1 MPRLES
7 AEQAENRPRAPLR
20 FFPFDWQHPDDEML
34 IQLGRTRRPS
44 DEVGGLCKVITGSFI
59 FIISFA
65 VAQVA
70 NGVQQHLNCS
80 FSTGEFHYCFTGK
93 AKQDERWHRSNH
105 KSWPGLRKK
114 KTDSYAK

>member
-1 MPRLES
+1 MPKLES

-65 VAQVA
+65 VVQVA

-105 KSWPGLRKK
+105 
-114 KTDSYAK
+114 